1 MGSCPALGGREAEP
15 GRSPAGESGRVAEK
29 LVPRILEKQPPPPPV
44 PPCPH
49 RASAAGTGPPSGS
62 LRAPSLAQHDG
73 LGAAAA
79 GTAVPAGGAR
89 TGAGAR
95 GSRGPGGTAAAGLS
109 SRLWPEPG
117 TAAAA
122 RTPEPLRLRWGRGRG
137 AGTRGLARGVG
148 TRPGGGTDSAPAA
161 PEGDCVGAGGLR
173 PRAWGEGRL

>member
-15 GRSPAGESGRVAEK
+15 GKSPAGESGRVAEK
-29 LVPRILEKQPPPPPV
+29 LVPRILEEQPPSPPPV

-95 GSRGPGGTAAAGLS
+95 GSRGPGGTAGLS

-117 TAAAA
+117 LLRPRAHQSRCACAGA
-122 RTPEPLRLRWGRGRG
+122 GGGELGPEGLRGVWGRGRVV
-137 AGTRGLARGVG
+137 GLTARPQP
-148 TRPGGGTDSAPAA
+148 PGET
-161 PEGDCVGAGGLR
+161 VLGGLR